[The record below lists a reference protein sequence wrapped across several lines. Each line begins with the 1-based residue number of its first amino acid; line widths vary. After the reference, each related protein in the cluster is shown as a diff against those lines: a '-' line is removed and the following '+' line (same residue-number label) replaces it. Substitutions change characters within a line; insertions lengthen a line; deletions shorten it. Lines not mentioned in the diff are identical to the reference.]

1 MDNSIHLNPPSRA
14 PQNPRPPE
22 RREAQ
27 LHRACRS
34 RKTPT
39 TPHPT
44 NKGRPFPTQT
54 PAFAPP
60 PTRRHPERR
69 QAQLH
74 RACRS
79 RRTPKP
85 PHPTDAPRPFPTQIP
100 PEPSLLE
107 PFITKTRRINHKETT
122 TYNYFLRIR
131 WQKHPVNGFPIRR
144 GLHPFPLQPLAPQ
157 KSLAFLPSATCYTN
171 LSE

>member
-1 MDNSIHLNPPSRA
+1 MDNSVHLNPPSRG

-22 RREAQ
+22 RRQAKS
-27 LHRACRS
+27 HRACRS
-34 RKTPT
+34 RRTPT
-39 TPHPT
+39 NSHPA
-44 NKGRPFPTQT
+44 NKARPFPTQT

-107 PFITKTRRINHKETT
+107 PFITQNTPHKPQR
-122 TYNYFLRIR
+122 NNNLQLFLT
-131 WQKHPVNGFPIRR
+131 H
-144 GLHPFPLQPLAPQ
+144 
-157 KSLAFLPSATCYTN
+157 SLAKTSCQWVPDPARTASLSVSTTCTTKIIGISTLCN
-171 LSE
+171 LLY